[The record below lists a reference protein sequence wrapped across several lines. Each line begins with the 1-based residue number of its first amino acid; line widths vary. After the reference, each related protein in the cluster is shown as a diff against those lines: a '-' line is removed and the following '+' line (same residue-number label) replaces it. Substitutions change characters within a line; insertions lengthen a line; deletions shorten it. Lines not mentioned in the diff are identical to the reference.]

1 MLIFHKYDFIVS
13 PVPQIYT
20 SFDLIRDLTLVIFLI
35 GAIWAYS
42 TKKFEL
48 KKYFVIFGCIFI
60 FIGLITPVLHY
71 AQFIQSYSQ
80 GQVFRYFMPTYAY
93 LYDINLLYYLIFIVI
108 AIIAIIYLLPKNRDQ
123 DIEIIRYLK
132 YKPLLICGI
141 LSILVN
147 INSYLELNKLLLKQ
161 QNAIIQFDVLGDTM
175 GTPFIYPIY
184 GGIISIFIGS
194 IILILADLLKSRQIP
209 ES

>member
-1 MLIFHKYDFIVS
+1 MVS
-13 PVPQIYT
+13 YIPQSYT

-48 KKYFVIFGCIFI
+48 KKYFVIFGCVFI

-71 AQFIQSYSQ
+71 VKLTYYQ
-80 GQVFRYFMPTYAY
+80 GQVIPFWAPNYAY
-93 LYDINLLYYLIFIVI
+93 LYDINPIYYLIFIGIVI
-108 AIIAIIYLLPKNRDQ
+108 ITYIYSFPKNHKAE
-123 DIEIIRYLK
+123 IEMYLK

-141 LSILVN
+141 LSILAS
-147 INSYLELNKLLLKQ
+147 IFSYFEINKLLLIN
-161 QNAIIQFDVLGDTM
+161 QNFIIKDIGFGIVPT

-194 IILILADLLKSRQIP
+194 IILIIADLLKSRQIP